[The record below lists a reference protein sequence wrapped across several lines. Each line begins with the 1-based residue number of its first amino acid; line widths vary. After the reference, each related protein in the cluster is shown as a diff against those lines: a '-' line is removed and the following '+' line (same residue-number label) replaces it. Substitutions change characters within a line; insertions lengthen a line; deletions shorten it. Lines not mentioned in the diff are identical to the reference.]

1 MQSHIIIDTQWKICF
16 RMLAVVA
23 IIAFFLKD
31 HVVDF

>member
-23 IIAFFLKD
+23 IITLKD